1 MHRRGRAGDVAV
13 SAVDRFAR
21 VALLLGTGAV
31 IGSIFGAIFTGD
43 PLYTIGWAVGL
54 PVLLTVAGFLG
65 SRTRTHQKLTAP
77 GSIPGIIASART
89 RPVPTQA
96 VLNPEPT
103 AVPATG
109 GTLNGEPLDPAV
121 LAKMPE
127 PRPRGAVPW
136 WSRTLALALVLA
148 GVALALIPAYRTI
161 GWTVTN
167 IAQGRWDG
175 NDMRTGLHQQE
186 AIDDLADVIGSYDF
200 VAVNFYDSYVLVE
213 APTFVGATTTDRYE
227 WRYGRAGRE
236 GPYSGEISGL
246 FDASTIDFSIVGEL
260 VAWAKAD
267 TGWTDFTS
275 QYPSVRADGDGVPR
289 FSVYLSNDYY
299 SASYTFTVEGDLVTR
314 DGTGLD

>member
-1 MHRRGRAGDVAV
+1 V
-13 SAVDRFAR
+13 SPLGSVVR
-21 VALLLGTGAV
+21 VVLVVGAGAV
-31 IGSIFGAIFTGD
+31 IGSILGAIITGD
-43 PLYTIGWAVGL
+43 PLYTVGWAVGL

-65 SRTRTHQKLTAP
+65 SRRRKQQVLTAP
-77 GSIPGIIASART
+77 GRVPGIIGSAST
-89 RPVPTQA
+89 RPVATEA

-127 PRPRGAVPW
+127 PRPREAVHW
-136 WSRTLALALVLA
+136 ASRALTIALVLA

-186 AIDDLADVIGSYDF
+186 AIDDLAAVIGSYDF

-213 APTFVGATTTDRYE
+213 APTYVGATTTDRYE
-227 WRYGRAGRE
+227 WRYGRATRQ
-236 GPYSGEISGL
+236 GPYSGAVVGL
-246 FDASTIDFSIVGEL
+246 FDASAIDFSIVGDL
-260 VAWAKAD
+260 AARAKAD
-267 TGWTDFTS
+267 TGWTDLTS
-275 QYPSVRADGDGVPR
+275 LYPSLRADGEGVPQ
-289 FSVYLSNDYY
+289 FGVYLATDYY
-299 SASYTFTVEGDLVTR
+299 SASYTFTVQGDLIEKN
-314 DGTGLD
+314 GTGLE

>member
-1 MHRRGRAGDVAV
+1 V
-13 SAVDRFAR
+13 SALGR
-21 VALLLGTGAV
+21 VVRIVLVVGAGAV
-31 IGSIFGAIFTGD
+31 IGSILGAIFTGD
-43 PLYTIGWAVGL
+43 PFYTVGWAVGL

-65 SRTRTHQKLTAP
+65 SRQRKRQVLTAP
-77 GSIPGIIASART
+77 GTIPGIIGSART
-89 RPVPTQA
+89 QPVATEA

-127 PRPRGAVPW
+127 PRPREAVHW
-136 WSRTLALALVLA
+136 ASRAVTIALVLA

-186 AIDDLADVIGSYDF
+186 AIDDLAAVIGSYDF

-227 WRYGRAGRE
+227 WRYGRASKE
-236 GPYSGEISGL
+236 GPYSGAVVGL
-246 FDASTIDFSIVGEL
+246 FDASAIDFSIVGDL
-260 VAWAKAD
+260 VARAKAD

-275 QYPSVRADGDGVPR
+275 QYPSLRADSDGVPQ
-289 FSVYLSNDYY
+289 FDVYLGNDYY
-299 SASYTFTVEGDLVTR
+299 SASYTFTVQGDLIEK
-314 DGTGLD
+314 DGTGLE